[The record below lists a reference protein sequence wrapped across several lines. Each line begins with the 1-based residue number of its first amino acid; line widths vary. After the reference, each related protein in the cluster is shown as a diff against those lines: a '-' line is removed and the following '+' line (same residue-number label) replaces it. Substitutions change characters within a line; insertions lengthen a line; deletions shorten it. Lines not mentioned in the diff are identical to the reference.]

1 MLEATVCMGDYSKD
15 LLTLCTRVNRKVAET
30 VRNAKVKEGTRVE
43 RVWQA
48 PEIYSRLTKDI
59 YFNKKAPKP
68 V

>member
-1 MLEATVCMGDYSKD
+1 MGDYSKD

-30 VRNAKVKEGTRVE
+30 VRDADVKEGTETRVE

-59 YFNKKAPKP
+59 YFN
-68 V
+68 